1 MTIAMNAHSSR
12 RLRFLPPLLTLSI
25 FTLLANCIESTQ
37 PLLTDSRP
45 LLGDRLRFQLYA
57 LRDGAAH
64 DPIIATFVWRRDR
77 YALNS
82 GSGEGFGDI
91 TIHPFEGPDLIV
103 QSIRPGLPTEYAIA
117 RKLADGTY
125 LAVAIDEADADEPTR
140 NRLCSKETGA
150 SCRVAARDAVVA
162 FARATAA
169 KPHATGGLA
178 VLLAD

>member
-1 MTIAMNAHSSR
+1 MNAHSSR
-12 RLRFLPPLLTLSI
+12 RMRFLPPLLALSI

-37 PLLTDSRP
+37 PLLSDALP

-64 DPIIATFVWRRDR
+64 DPIVATFVWRDGR
-77 YALNS
+77 YALTS
-82 GSGEGFGDI
+82 GGGEGFGDI
-91 TIHPFEGPDLIV
+91 TIHLFEGPDLIV

-125 LAVAIDEADADEPTR
+125 LVVAIDETDADESLR
-140 NRLCSKETGA
+140 NRLCGKESGA
-150 SCRVAARDAVVA
+150 SCRVATRDAIIA

-169 KPHATGGLA
+169 KPHTAGGLA